1 MIEGDLICFLKFQP
15 VSDPSLPL
23 LSASEIR
30 RVMEDLEDA
39 NVEKDQLMQKCH
51 NLEIQVNLL
60 QDEKNNI
67 TAEYELLQKEVRS
80 NRWIDE
86 SETLNSS

>member
-1 MIEGDLICFLKFQP
+1 MKKKFLTIFQP

>member
-1 MIEGDLICFLKFQP
+1 M
-15 VSDPSLPL
+15 SDPSLPL

-39 NVEKDQLMQKCH
+39 NAEKDQLMQKCH

-67 TAEYELLQKEVRS
+67 NAEFELLQKEVRQLS
-80 NRWIDE
+80 YLSIWIDRKPIV
-86 SETLNSS
+86 LFFIIHL